1 MKHLSLAL
9 LIGFISIGMS
19 AVACGGDSEP
29 SGESATPAA
38 TPVVSPPGA
47 APPPATFPTGA
58 PAEGLTGSATPR
70 PRLVAA
76 LRGLAE
82 VGYLRP
88 ETRRDGDDI
97 VTTFQVKNLAL
108 GPIAGLKI
116 DEFWYDVDG
125 NPVGGASERLR
136 QPLMPGEEVTMELR
150 VPSNSQIANSN
161 YVFSHQ
167 NGDIRATELAEFR
180 TEGEEPAP
188 DPDATP

>member
-1 MKHLSLAL
+1 MKRLNLVL
-9 LIGFISIGMS
+9 LIGFMGIGIST
-19 AVACGGDSEP
+19 VACGGDSEP
-29 SGESATPAA
+29 SVESATPAA
-38 TPVVSPPGA
+38 TPVVAPPRA
-47 APPPATFPTGA
+47 APPTTLPTGT
-58 PAEGLTGSATPR
+58 PAGGLAGSAITPR

-76 LRGLAE
+76 IRGLAE

-88 ETRRDGDDI
+88 ETRRDGDEI

-116 DEFWYDVDG
+116 DEFWYDSGG

-136 QPLMPGEEVTMELR
+136 QPLMPGEEVTIELR
-150 VPSNSQIANSN
+150 VPVNTEIASSN

-180 TEGEEPAP
+180 TEGEEPDP

>member
-1 MKHLSLAL
+1 MKRLNLVL
-9 LIGFISIGMS
+9 LIGFMGIGMS
-19 AVACGGDSEP
+19 TVACGGDSEP

-38 TPVVSPPGA
+38 TPVVAPPLAA
-47 APPPATFPTGA
+47 APVNFPTGS
-58 PAEGLTGSATPR
+58 PTDPR

-76 LRGLAE
+76 IRGLAE
-82 VGYLRP
+82 VGYLQP

-108 GPIAGLKI
+108 GAIAGLKI

-136 QPLMPGEEVTMELR
+136 QPLMPGEEVTIELR
-150 VPSNSQIANSN
+150 VPSNSQINNSN

-180 TEGEEPAP
+180 TEGEEPDP
-188 DPDATP
+188 DPDAIP

>member
-1 MKHLSLAL
+1 MKRLSLAL
-9 LIGFISIGMS
+9 LIGFMGIGMS
-19 AVACGGDSEP
+19 TVACGGDSEP
-29 SGESATPAA
+29 GESTTPAA
-38 TPVVSPPGA
+38 TPVVAPPRA
-47 APPPATFPTGA
+47 APPPATFPTGT
-58 PAEGLTGSATPR
+58 PAEGLAGSTNPR

-76 LRGLAE
+76 IRGLAE

-88 ETRRDGDDI
+88 ETRRDGGDI

-108 GPIAGLKI
+108 GAIAGLKI
-116 DEFWYDVDG
+116 DEFWYDRDG

-150 VPSNSQIANSN
+150 TPSNPQIANSN

-167 NGDIRATELAEFR
+167 NGDIKATELAEFR
-180 TEGEEPAP
+180 TEGEEPDP

>member
-1 MKHLSLAL
+1 MKRLNLVL
-9 LIGFISIGMS
+9 LIGFMGIGMS
-19 AVACGGDSEP
+19 TVACGGDSEP

-38 TPVVSPPGA
+38 TSVVAPPGA
-47 APPPATFPTGA
+47 APPATFPTGS
-58 PAEGLTGSATPR
+58 PAGGLAESANPR

-82 VGYLRP
+82 IGYLAP
-88 ETRRDGDDI
+88 VSRRDGGDI

-108 GPIAGLKI
+108 GAIAGLKI

-125 NPVGGASERLR
+125 NPVGGATERLE
-136 QPLMPGEEVTMELR
+136 QPLLPGEEVTMELR
-150 VPSNSQIANSN
+150 VPSNSQINTSN

-180 TEGEEPAP
+180 TEGEEPDP
-188 DPDATP
+188 DPDAIP

>member
-1 MKHLSLAL
+1 M
-9 LIGFISIGMS
+9 
-19 AVACGGDSEP
+19 
-29 SGESATPAA
+29 
-38 TPVVSPPGA
+38 
-47 APPPATFPTGA
+47 
-58 PAEGLTGSATPR
+58 
-70 PRLVAA
+70 AA

-82 VGYLRP
+82 VGYLQP

-108 GPIAGLKI
+108 GAIAGLKI

-136 QPLMPGEEVTMELR
+136 QPLLPGEEVTIELR
-150 VPSNSQIANSN
+150 VPSNSQINNSN

-180 TEGEEPAP
+180 TEGEEPEP
-188 DPDATP
+188 DPDANP

>member
-1 MKHLSLAL
+1 MKRLNLVL
-9 LIGFISIGMS
+9 LIGFIGIGIS
-19 AVACGGDSEP
+19 TVACGGDSEP

-38 TPVVSPPGA
+38 TPVVAPPRA
-47 APPPATFPTGA
+47 APPPATVPTGS
-58 PAEGLTGSATPR
+58 PAEGAATPR

-82 VGYLRP
+82 IGYLAP
-88 ETRRDGDDI
+88 VTRRDGDDI

-108 GPIAGLKI
+108 GAIAGLKI

-125 NPVGGASERLR
+125 NPVGGATERLR
-136 QPLMPGEEVTMELR
+136 QPLLPGEEVTIELR
-150 VPSNSQIANSN
+150 VPSNSQINNSN

-180 TEGEEPAP
+180 TEGEEPDP
-188 DPDATP
+188 DPDAIP

>member
-1 MKHLSLAL
+1 MKRLNLLL
-9 LIGFISIGMS
+9 LIGFMGIGMS
-19 AVACGGDSEP
+19 TVACGGDAEP
-29 SGESATPAA
+29 TGESAAPTA
-38 TPVVSPPGA
+38 TPVVAPPGA
-47 APPPATFPTGA
+47 APPAATFPTGS
-58 PAEGLTGSATPR
+58 PAAELAGSANPR

-82 VGYLRP
+82 VGYLQP

-108 GPIAGLKI
+108 GAIAGLKI

-125 NPVGGASERLR
+125 NPIGGASERLR
-136 QPLMPGEEVTMELR
+136 QPLMPGEEVTIELR
-150 VPSNSQIANSN
+150 VPSNSQINNSN

-180 TEGEEPAP
+180 TEGEEPDP
-188 DPDATP
+188 DPDAIP

>member
-9 LIGFISIGMS
+9 LIGFMGIGMS
-19 AVACGGDSEP
+19 TVACGGDSEP

-38 TPVVSPPGA
+38 TPVVAPPRA
-47 APPPATFPTGA
+47 APPPATSPTGS
-58 PAEGLTGSATPR
+58 PAEGLAGSANPR

-76 LRGLAE
+76 IRGLAE
-82 VGYLRP
+82 IGYLRP
-88 ETRRDGDDI
+88 ETRRDSGDI

-116 DEFWYDVDG
+116 DEFWYDSDG

-136 QPLMPGEEVTMELR
+136 QPLMPGEEVTIELR
-150 VPSNSQIANSN
+150 VPSSSQIANSN

-180 TEGEEPAP
+180 TEGEDPDP

>member
-1 MKHLSLAL
+1 MKRLSLTL
-9 LIGFISIGMS
+9 LIGFMGIGMS
-19 AVACGGDSEP
+19 TVACGGDSEP
-29 SGESATPAA
+29 PGESATPAA
-38 TPVVSPPGA
+38 TPVPVVAPRPA
-47 APPPATFPTGA
+47 APPPATL
-58 PAEGLTGSATPR
+58 PAGT
-70 PRLVAA
+70 RLVAA
-76 LRGLAE
+76 IRGLAE

-88 ETRRDGDDI
+88 ETRRDGGDI

-116 DEFWYDVDG
+116 DEFWYDRDG

-150 VPSNSQIANSN
+150 VPSNPRIANSN

-167 NGDIRATELAEFR
+167 NGDIKATELAEFR
-180 TEGEEPAP
+180 TEGEEPDP